1 MKKTNKH
8 PKSSASSLRVIVNE
22 PRIETAI
29 RCNSNRCMIA
39 DAIKQAAK
47 AVGWRIGR
55 VRVDLATIR
64 FTDAAAGKRYVFLTP
79 AHARVALILFDS
91 GRKPRPFGFTLRRR
105 DAAQVIDA
113 ARAANWP
120 SRAARRAAVK
130 IVTRPSR
137 VRGVKNEAVRRLQ
150 NVQITGGRPLPLMPR
165 QTTRMFGF
173 CGLSPQLLQEMTA
186 AVPAA

>member
-8 PKSSASSLRVIVNE
+8 PKSSASSLRVIVN
-22 PRIETAI
+22 
-29 RCNSNRCMIA
+29 
-39 DAIKQAAK
+39 
-47 AVGWRIGR
+47 G
-55 VRVDLATIR
+55 
-64 FTDAAAGKRYVFLTP
+64 
-79 AHARVALILFDS
+79 
-91 GRKPRPFGFTLRRR
+91 
-105 DAAQVIDA
+105 
-113 ARAANWP
+113 
-120 SRAARRAAVK
+120 
-130 IVTRPSR
+130 